1 METLHPLAYT
11 VKEATAV
18 AKLGTTSIYEA
29 IKAGKIKPRKYGQK
43 TLILHEDLKQFLEGL
58 PVKGSELAA

>member
-1 METLHPLAYT
+1 MDPATQPLAYT

-29 IKAGKIKPRKYGQK
+29 IKAGKLKPRKYGQK

-58 PVKGSELAA
+58 PAMGEQAA

>member
-1 METLHPLAYT
+1 METAHPLAYT
-11 VKEATAV
+11 IKEATTV

-29 IKAGKIKPRKYGQK
+29 IKAGKLKPRKYGQK
-43 TLILHEDLKQFLEGL
+43 TLILHDDLKQFLEGL